1 MQYLAFWVFILGA
14 ALSQFGY
21 GATTWQFWAAI
32 GLAIAY
38 AQASKA

>member
-21 GATTWQFWAAI
+21 GATTWQFWTVI
-32 GLAIAY
+32 GLVIAY
-38 AQASKA
+38 GLTRKA